1 MIEEYQIKYKGVEVI
16 PVVRVE
22 KTKAQKT
29 GVGRI
34 FKPVRDRKKCAK
46 CKTCLILCPEN
57 AVKLDKG
64 EFVFDYDVCNGC
76 GICAKECPAKAIT
89 MERDLHGS

>member
-1 MIEEYQIKYKGVEVI
+1 MIEEHQIKYKGIEGI
-16 PVVRVE
+16 PVTGNKAR
-22 KTKAQKT
+22 KTSSRT
-29 GVGRI
+29 
-34 FKPVRDRKKCAK
+34 FKPVRSDKCVK

-57 AVKLDKG
+57 AVKLENNKI
-64 EFVFDYDVCNGC
+64 VFDYDVCNGC